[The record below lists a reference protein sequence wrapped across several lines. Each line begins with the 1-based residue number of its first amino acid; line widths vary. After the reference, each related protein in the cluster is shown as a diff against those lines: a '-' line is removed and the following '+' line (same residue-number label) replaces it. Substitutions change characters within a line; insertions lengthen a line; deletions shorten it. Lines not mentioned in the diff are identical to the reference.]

1 MIHIRSFSACRP
13 LWRAILL
20 LIVSLCDQCFRKGGC
35 VTAECFLR
43 HAMRTNHKRII
54 LISQSFRA
62 TTTAPQPREPFKEF
76 CLLKFWE
83 VMFALNFGVTVWSLV
98 NESMSHL
105 WRVDFERAAAEASSL
120 LFLLTQ
126 VSFSFVAFR
135 SLVTLVKLSWT
146 CQFLKWD
153 INCICT
159 MFHKVSV
166 FVSCER
172 REYDYR

>member
-1 MIHIRSFSACRP
+1 MIHIRSFSALRP

-54 LISQSFRA
+54 LTELSQSFRA

-83 VMFALNFGVTVWSLV
+83 VIKFRCYRLVTDKWKHVSFMTSW
-98 NESMSHL
+98 L
-105 WRVDFERAAAEASSL
+105 WRSGRRSKQFVVSSHSGKFFFCGISISCDL
-120 LFLLTQ
+120 GKIVMNMSIFKVRHQLYLHD
-126 VSFSFVAFR
+126 VS
-135 SLVTLVKLSWT
+135 
-146 CQFLKWD
+146 
-153 INCICT
+153 
-159 MFHKVSV
+159 
-166 FVSCER
+166 
-172 REYDYR
+172 